1 MPGVR
6 FPVAE
11 HIIVIMKKFLV
22 YDTLAEWLRRQPAK
36 LLGSARAGSNPAGV
50 VYYIFAAINNFTYNI
65 SMRFVPVAQW
75 IRRETTNLKIAGSNP
90 AGDVY
95 THNHTVFYSVHVLH
109 SPGSM
114 V

>member
-11 HIIVIMKKFLV
+11 FF
-22 YDTLAEWLRRQPAK
+22 DTLAEWLRRQPAK

-50 VYYIFAAINNFTYNI
+50 VG
-65 SMRFVPVAQW
+65 VPVAQW

-90 AGDVY
+90 VGDIGESRRGY
-95 THNHTVFYSVHVLH
+95 WFYSVIGYH
-109 SPGSM
+109 SGL
-114 V
+114 